1 MENKVVGITNEQAI
15 VVNEIREQIVKIVD
29 THTANIKQY
38 EFMLEYYKNQKWFL
52 EISVSK
58 SKAKGVHEKYSK
70 LKNKLTSEL
79 VSEINATERSIV
91 QEKDYLQNSNE
102 FLEIFDSQ
110 VDFTQT
116 ETENVFTYKAG
127 FFELII
133 QFAKTFGLT
142 QLA

>member
-1 MENKVVGITNEQAI
+1 MENRVVGITNEQAI
-15 VVNEIREQIVKIVD
+15 VVNEIREQVVKIVD
-29 THTANIKQY
+29 THTANIKQ
-38 EFMLEYYKNQKWFL
+38 FQFVVEYYKSQRWFL
-52 EISVSK
+52 ETSVSK
-58 SKAKGVHEKYSK
+58 SKAKGISEKYGK
-70 LKNKLTSEL
+70 LRNKLLSETIA
-79 VSEINATERSIV
+79 EINAKERTIE
-91 QEKDYLQNSNE
+91 QEMGFLQNASE